1 MNSASAIPT
10 ANPEQVDYWNSAAGE
25 RWLTH
30 RATLDR
36 QMSLITDRLF
46 TRAAVRPGERVIDVG
61 CGAGATT
68 IRLGRAVGATGAVL
82 GVDISEPM
90 LSLAT
95 NRAAAVDQVR
105 FERADAQVHGF
116 DAAAYD
122 LAFSRFGFMFF
133 ANPVAAFRNL
143 GTAFRFGGRLCLGC
157 WGPLQQNP
165 WFRVPREIAIRHLGP
180 PEPQPPHAPGPL
192 AFADAEYAHE
202 VFTAAGFEEVAI
214 TAEDLNLLG
223 PATAEETA
231 EFACVMGPAGRLI
244 REKHAPADTVQAIAA
259 EIAEA
264 YKDYA
269 TSDGVRVPAKINFIS
284 ARKP

>member
-1 MNSASAIPT
+1 MNSATAIPT
-10 ANPEQVDYWNSAAGE
+10 ANQEQVDYWNSAAGE

-61 CGAGATT
+61 CGAGGTT

-95 NRAAAVDQVR
+95 KLAAAVDQVR

-116 DAAAYD
+116 EAEVHD

-133 ANPVAAFRNL
+133 ADPVAAFRNL
-143 GTAFRFGGRLCLGC
+143 GTAFRSGGRLCLGC

-192 AFADAEYAHE
+192 ACADAEYAHE

-214 TAEDLNLLG
+214 TAEDLDLLG

>member
-1 MNSASAIPT
+1 MNSATAIPT
-10 ANPEQVDYWNSAAGE
+10 ANRAQVDYWNSAAGE

-133 ANPVAAFRNL
+133 ADPVAAFRNL

-192 AFADAEYAHE
+192 AFADAEYAQE
-202 VFTAAGFEEVAI
+202 VFTAAGFEDVAI
-214 TAEDLNLLG
+214 AEEDLELLG
-223 PATAEETA
+223 PATAKETA
-231 EFACVMGPAGRLI
+231 EFASIMGPAARRIG
-244 REKHAPADTVQAIAA
+244 ETQAPADVVARIVA

-264 YKDYA
+264 YQEYA
-269 TSDGVRVPAKINFIS
+269 GSDGVRVPAKFNFIS